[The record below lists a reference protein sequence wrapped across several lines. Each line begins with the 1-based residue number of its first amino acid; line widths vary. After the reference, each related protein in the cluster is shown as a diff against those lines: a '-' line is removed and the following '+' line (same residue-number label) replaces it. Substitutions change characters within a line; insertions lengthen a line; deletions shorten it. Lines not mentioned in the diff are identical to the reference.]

1 LTIEILEAAM
11 TRPTAAGTPSL
22 PKRNGPRGMLPPTWV
37 SRSVKVAYVDA
48 HGFGQES
55 TAALLDW
62 CAMGPVLNLAGERT
76 VLSWDCLRSLTLI
89 ND

>member
-1 LTIEILEAAM
+1 LSKESAIYTVPQTNGDA
-11 TRPTAAGTPSL
+11 PL

-62 CAMGPVLNLAGERT
+62 CSMGPVLNLAGERT
-76 VLSWDCLRSLTLI
+76 VLSWDCLRAVTLI